1 MKKLLIILFL
11 AIGITA
17 YCQDS
22 PFKGFFKPIN
32 RALFILPDPT
42 IDRGIRVD
50 ESTNFWLFRPVVS
63 ITAMQFLFEKPVTVS
78 SLSSFGTGVSFQ
90 NIINANAAP
99 YTRFGFNAL
108 LLFSQKIGDVEP
120 ASLSFAVTGSFL
132 NYVSVGGGYS
142 LQAKKF
148 FILTGV
154 TYNFN

>member
-1 MKKLLIILFL
+1 MKKLLITFLFL
-11 AIGITA
+11 AIGLSGIA
-17 YCQDS
+17 QG
-22 PFKGFFKPIN
+22 PWNGFFKPIN
-32 RALFILPDPT
+32 RTLFLPIET
-42 IDRGIRVD
+42 IDRDVKVD
-50 ESTNFWLFRPVVS
+50 ETTSFWLFRPVVS
-63 ITAMQFLFEKPVTVS
+63 ITAMQFLFESPVTVS

-120 ASLSFAVTGSFL
+120 ASLSFALTGSFL

-148 FILTGV
+148 FILTGI